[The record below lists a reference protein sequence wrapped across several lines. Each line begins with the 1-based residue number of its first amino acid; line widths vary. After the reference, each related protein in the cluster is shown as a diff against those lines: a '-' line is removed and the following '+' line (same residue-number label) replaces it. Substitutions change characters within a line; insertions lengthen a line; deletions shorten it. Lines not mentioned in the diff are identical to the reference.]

1 DRSTLLTHLADCES
15 QVQKAGPKKQ
25 AARKKPGMG
34 RIPYRIAPLSPT
46 PENTP
51 PPIAQK
57 IRSSKLPA
65 WALFWANSHR
75 TLHDIANALS
85 AEHNKEITP
94 EQVTTYFEA
103 HEQLGYARLIAPED
117 RITKTR
123 LIKDLK
129 ALGLQNGMDVMV
141 HSALSKVGYIAG
153 GPSTLIDALLSVIG
167 KRGTLMMPSFN
178 HRSARVYNPA
188 VTPTTNGAL
197 PDAFWRRPDVVRSLQ
212 PTHALAATGPKAE
225 ALLHNHL
232 QTGLWTAESPLA
244 RFIHGGGYILS
255 VGVDHN
261 SSTAY
266 HVAEISVPC
275 GCIDPFG
282 TTDRVVMPDGTV
294 QKVQGLAFRNST
306 CPVPP
311 GKLNETLNRR
321 KLQQKGKVG
330 NAPTTLVKALDLW
343 KVRRQ
348 HLKNACPTCP
358 IKPRYETK

>member
-1 DRSTLLTHLADCES
+1 
-15 QVQKAGPKKQ
+15 
-25 AARKKPGMG
+25 MG

-51 PPIAQK
+51 LPIAQK

-94 EQVTTYFEA
+94 KQVTTYFEA

-178 HRSARVYNPA
+178 HRAARVYNPM
-188 VTPTTNGAL
+188 TSRTTNGAI
-197 PDAFWRRPDVVRSLQ
+197 PDAFWRRLGVVRSNH
-212 PTHALAATGPKAE
+212 PTHAVAAYGPKAE
-225 ALLHNHL
+225 MLCRDHL
-232 QTGLWTAESPLA
+232 ELGLWTAESPIA
-244 RFIHGGGYILS
+244 RLVRESGHVLS
-255 VGVDHN
+255 LGVTQT

-266 HVAEISVPC
+266 HVGELSVPC
-275 GCIDPFG
+275 RI
-282 TTDRVVMPDGTV
+282 TDR
-294 QKVQGLAFRNST
+294 A
-306 CPVPP
+306 
-311 GKLNETLNRR
+311 
-321 KLQQKGKVG
+321 
-330 NAPTTLVKALDLW
+330 
-343 KVRRQ
+343 
-348 HLKNACPTCP
+348 
-358 IKPRYETK
+358 